1 MNMKTDSNAL
11 LNGASKVKSFLE
23 KYSKKRIILSVL
35 AVLLA
40 VILLF
45 QCAAVAAAYH
55 FALTHSGARSF
66 KSKDGSSVFGN
77 EEENAAWLES
87 VSEEMSLTS
96 FDGLKLNAYY
106 IKNENVSSSYAVLCH
121 AYAESAA
128 SMAEY
133 AKHYYDL
140 GFNILLPDARA
151 HGKSEGKY
159 IGMGWEDRLDLLKW
173 VDMIVEKDA
182 DARIL
187 LHGVSLG
194 GAAVLA
200 ASGESLPQNVR
211 CIISDSAW
219 ESEWEEFKYQAKES
233 FSLPSF
239 PVLYM
244 ESLYVKLRTGRSL
257 KDADISSQVEKSK
270 TPTLFIHGEADT
282 VVPITQCNRLFD
294 SCFVEKEQYIAKNAG
309 HCEAAFKDSEK
320 YWAKVDR
327 FMLKHFSL

>member
-1 MNMKTDSNAL
+1 MKFNSDAV
-11 LNGASKVKSFLE
+11 LNGASKIKSALSG
-23 KYSKKRIILSVL
+23 YSKKRIILSFAAL
-35 AVLLA
+35 LLA

-45 QCAAVAAAYH
+45 QCAAVVAVYH
-55 FALTHSGARSF
+55 FALTPGGARSF
-66 KSKDGSSVFGN
+66 KSKNSSSVFGN
-77 EEENAAWLES
+77 AEENAAWLES
-87 VSEEMSLTS
+87 LSEEVSLES
-96 FDGLKLNAYY
+96 YDGLKLNAYY
-106 IKNENVSSSYAVLCH
+106 IKNKNYSSSYAVLCH

-151 HGKSEGKY
+151 HGKSEGKF

-173 VDMIVEKDA
+173 IDMLLEKDG

-200 ASGESLPQNVR
+200 ASGESLPENVR

-219 ESEWEEFKYQAKES
+219 ESEWAEFKYQAKES
-233 FSLPSF
+233 FSSPAF

-257 KDADISSQVEKSK
+257 KEADIASQVKKSK
-270 TPTLFIHGEADT
+270 TPTLFIHSEADLT
-282 VVPITQCNRLFD
+282 VPITQCNRLFD

-320 YWAKVDR
+320 YWAKIDR
-327 FMLKHFSL
+327 FMLKHFGL